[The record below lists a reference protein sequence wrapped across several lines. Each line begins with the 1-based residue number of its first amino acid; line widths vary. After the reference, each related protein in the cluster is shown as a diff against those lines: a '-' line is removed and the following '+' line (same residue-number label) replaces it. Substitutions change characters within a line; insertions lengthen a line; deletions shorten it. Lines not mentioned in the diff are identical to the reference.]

1 MSKYEKM
8 NRPYLSCI
16 YYFVF
21 RSFSFFNDAMYLQ
34 KLSSK
39 FSLVL
44 ILLSLLPKAKCRFAV
59 SLRIFVRATY
69 GTPWSH
75 YVHLI
80 FAHYLYRA
88 SCPASIHRTCRSI
101 FCHLFPY
108 HKVLYNAKRENFETF
123 IRTIHDASLFSTQI
137 IHRILLDRV
146 YLITTTT
153 MYCLCLP
160 YIRLHSIHN

>member
-1 MSKYEKM
+1 M
-8 NRPYLSCI
+8 NHPYLSCI

-44 ILLSLLPKAKCRFAV
+44 ISLLLLNKAKYRFAV
-59 SLRIFVRATY
+59 SSRIFVRATY
-69 GTPWSH
+69 DTPWSH
-75 YVHLI
+75 YVDLI

-88 SCPASIHRTCRSI
+88 SCSTSIHRTFIPI
-101 FCHLFPY
+101 FCYLFSY

-123 IRTIHDASLFSTQI
+123 IRTIHGASLFSAQV
-137 IHRILLDRV
+137 IHRTPLYRV
-146 YLITTTT
+146 DLITMTT
-153 MYCLCLP
+153 MYCLCLSHI
-160 YIRLHSIHN
+160 YLHSTHN